1 MIDQITIRLKP
12 GQDLKQEIENLVKQK
27 DIKAGVIVSV
37 VGSLTKAV
45 LRIADGVNTKQWDK
59 PFEIVSGTGT
69 VSVNG
74 CHIHISIADQ
84 EGIVLGGH
92 LKQGCIINT
101 TAEIVILFFTDS
113 EFKRISDESTGYN
126 ELLVV

>member
-1 MIDQITIRLKP
+1 M
-12 GQDLKQEIENLVKQK
+12 KQEIENIVEQK
-27 DIKAGVIVSV
+27 NIKAGVIASV

-45 LRIADGVNTKQWDK
+45 LRIADGMNTKQWNK

-69 VSVNG
+69 VFVNG

-92 LKQGCIINT
+92 LKQGCIIKT
-101 TAEIVILFFTDS
+101 TAEIVILVFTNS
-113 EFKRISDESTGYN
+113 EFKRMPDELTGYD
-126 ELLVV
+126 ELSVA

>member
-1 MIDQITIRLKP
+1 M
-12 GQDLKQEIENLVKQK
+12 KQEIENLVERKN
-27 DIKAGVIVSV
+27 IKAGVIASV

-45 LRIADGVNTKQWDK
+45 LRIADGVNTKQWNK
-59 PFEIVSGTGT
+59 SFEIVSGTGT

-92 LKQGCIINT
+92 LKQGCIIKT
-101 TAEIVILFFTDS
+101 IAEIVILVFTNS
-113 EFKRISDESTGYN
+113 EFKRIPDELTGYD
-126 ELLVV
+126 ELSVA